1 MVLML
6 LLLRLCVI
14 PWWYYGI
21 VDGQPH
27 TITVSDFSE
36 AGVRTSIR
44 YGNSAESCTMTS
56 APNYTEEGQYTVYYE
71 ITYTYQNVSMTEN
84 GVANVWLRDTPASED
99 GKCTCGCNNP
109 NCGCQDKNC
118 DGNCCSD
125 KDCGE
130 NYHFILLDRTK
141 AGCITLG

>member
-56 APNYTEEGQYTVYYE
+56 TPNYTEEGQYTVYYE
-71 ITYTYQNVSMTEN
+71 ITYAYQNVSMTEN

-99 GKCTCGCNNP
+99 GKCTCGCDDP
-109 NCGCQDKNC
+109 NCGWL
-118 DGNCCSD
+118 
-125 KDCGE
+125 
-130 NYHFILLDRTK
+130 HHPWL
-141 AGCITLG
+141 